1 MEDLSDTPIMETRA
15 WLTEPLGPNEAWI
28 SLMVLLTVFLLY
40 FLGMLLVLSGPGAAH
55 CKRY

>member
-40 FLGMLLVLSGPGAAH
+40 FLGMLLVLSGTGAAH
-55 CKRY
+55 L